1 LQNICKNI
9 LTFFSNQPPMLQE
22 GIIMLTIH
30 QHELPI
36 MIFQVQSVADLIKVK
51 SSQAILPAEVIQ
63 GKPVLTP
70 PSAGVLHDV
79 SHKSQVPVINLY
91 PGLGIAIHLLSVE

>member
-1 LQNICKNI
+1 
-9 LTFFSNQPPMLQE
+9 MLQE
-22 GIIMLTIH
+22 GIIMLAIH

-36 MIFQVQSVADLIKVK
+36 MIFQVQSVAHLIKVK

-63 GKPVLTP
+63 GKSLLAP

-79 SHKSQVPVINLY
+79 THQGQVPVINLY
-91 PGLGIAIHLLSVE
+91 PGLGIAIHLLSVK